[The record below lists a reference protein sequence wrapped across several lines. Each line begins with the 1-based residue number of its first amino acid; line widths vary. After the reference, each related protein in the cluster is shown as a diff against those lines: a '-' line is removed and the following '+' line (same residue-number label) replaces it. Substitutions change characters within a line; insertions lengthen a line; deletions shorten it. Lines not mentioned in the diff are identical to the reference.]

1 MNAALDALIIMSLLM
16 YPDGTNTTDMTY
28 SLDSF
33 SAEPVKAVACSTK
46 DLPQSSIEET
56 LDNIVFDGISVS
68 VVRTKD
74 DSVKAAIR
82 NIFEYTEFY
91 TIDTPDAAETTD
103 ANATDSTGANT
114 ADTSDS
120 DTSDADIVIE
130 VDLAKVD
137 MDTFTNLLGQRGI
150 IITYDDGSDT
160 TQLYFTFDGN
170 TPLLML
176 ESDNK
181 LTRIGEYL
189 FERDLDSHTESL
201 YRYKNEQLYKYSL
214 DTELMKLTG
223 ALDVTVSYMP
233 NYRYLD
239 HDGLFLIDCRINE
252 DYNYENYVGW
262 LENGELTIV
271 KSSETILPPYKYT
284 PTKPNTDEAATEWLN
299 KNLGGE
305 FILADKIDPSLI
317 SGDLLK
323 SYMGDAYKAGTSI
336 LRVFYLD
343 SSIMYVPESMITDYS
358 TIDIYYAMN
367 TPYIKMNN
375 PAFSNLSAFET
386 YMREILSDELVDSL
400 MAKNMFIDYNGELWG
415 VQGTRGSNIH
425 RTLVETKITNVTDT
439 DITYVCVVEER
450 PNLDED
456 TVNIIELEYH
466 YTKTDSGWRWI
477 SLDLYN

>member
-68 VVRTKD
+68 VVRTRD

-91 TIDTPDAAETTD
+91 TIDTPDVVEAEDANEADSTD
-103 ANATDSTGANT
+103 ANATDTTG
-114 ADTSDS
+114 S
-120 DTSDADIVIE
+120 DTTDSENITE

-137 MDTFTNLLGQRGI
+137 MDTFTDLLGQRGI

-176 ESDNK
+176 ESDNR
-181 LTRIGEYL
+181 LTQIGEYL
-189 FERDLDSHTESL
+189 FERDLDSRTETL
-201 YRYKNEQLYKYSL
+201 YRYKNEQIYKYSL
-214 DTELMKLTG
+214 DAEFMKLTG

-284 PTKPNTDEAATEWLN
+284 PTKPNTDETATEWLN

-305 FILADKIDPSLI
+305 FILAEKIDPSLI

-323 SYMGDAYKAGTSI
+323 SYMDDAYEAGVSI
-336 LRVFYLD
+336 LRVFDLD
-343 SSIMYVPESMITDYS
+343 SAIMYVPESMITDFS
-358 TIDIYYAMN
+358 TIDTYYAQNMAYYR
-367 TPYIKMNN
+367 TNN

-400 MAKNMFIDYNGELWG
+400 MAKNMFIEYNGELWG

-425 RTLVETKITNVTDT
+425 RTLVETKVTNVTDT
-439 DITYVCVVEER
+439 DITYVCVIEER
-450 PNLDED
+450 PNLDDE
-456 TVNIIELEYH
+456 TVNTIELEYH
-466 YTKTDSGWRWI
+466 YTKTDSGWRWT

>member
-33 SAEPVKAVACSTK
+33 SAEPVKSVACSTK

-68 VVRTKD
+68 VVRTRD

-91 TIDTPDAAETTD
+91 TIDTPDVAETTD

-114 ADTSDS
+114 ADTSDP
-120 DTSDADIVIE
+120 DTSDAELVIE

-170 TPLLML
+170 TPKLML
-176 ESDNK
+176 ESDNR
-181 LTRIGEYL
+181 LMQIGEYL
-189 FERDLDSHTESL
+189 FERDLESRTETL
-201 YRYKNEQLYKYSL
+201 YRYKNEQIYKYSL

-223 ALDVTVSYMP
+223 ALDVTVSYYP

-262 LENGELTIV
+262 LENGSFTLV
-271 KSSETILPPYKYT
+271 KSTDTLLPPYKYT
-284 PTKPNTDEAATEWLN
+284 PTKPNNDETATEWLN
-299 KNLGGE
+299 ENLGGE
-305 FILADKIDPSLI
+305 FVLAEKIDPSLI

-323 SYMGDAYKAGTSI
+323 SYMDDAYEAGVSI
-336 LRVFYLD
+336 LRVFDLD
-343 SSIMYVPESMITDYS
+343 SAIMYVPESMITDFS
-358 TIDIYYAMN
+358 TIDTYYAQNMAYYR
-367 TPYIKMNN
+367 TNN

-400 MAKNMFIDYNGELWG
+400 MAKNMFIEYNGELWG
-415 VQGTRGSNIH
+415 VQGTRGSNIN
-425 RTLVETKITNVTDT
+425 RTLVETKITNVTDN
-439 DITYVCVVEER
+439 DITYVCVIEER

-456 TVNIIELEYH
+456 TVNIIEFEYH
-466 YTKTDSGWRWI
+466 YTKTDSGWRWT

>member
-16 YPDGTNTTDMTY
+16 YPNGTNTTDMTY
-28 SLDSF
+28 PLDSF
-33 SAEPVKAVACSTK
+33 SAEPVKTVACSTK

-68 VVRTKD
+68 VVRPRD

-137 MDTFTNLLGQRGI
+137 MDTFTDLLGQRGI

-160 TQLYFTFDGN
+160 TQLYFTFDSN
-170 TPLLML
+170 TPSLML

-189 FERDLDSHTESL
+189 FERDLDSHTETL

-214 DTELMKLTG
+214 DAEFMELTG

-252 DYNYENYVGW
+252 DYNYENYIGW
-262 LENGELTIV
+262 LENGSFTLV
-271 KSSETILPPYKYT
+271 KSTDTLLPPYKYT
-284 PTKPNTDEAATEWLN
+284 PTKPNNDETATEWLN
-299 KNLGGE
+299 ENLGGE
-305 FILADKIDPSLI
+305 FVLAEKIDPSLI

-323 SYMGDAYKAGTSI
+323 SYMDDAYEAGVSI
-336 LRVFYLD
+336 LRVFDLD
-343 SSIMYVPESMITDYS
+343 SAIMYVPESMITDFS
-358 TIDIYYAMN
+358 TIETYYTKNMAYYR
-367 TPYIKMNN
+367 TNN

-400 MAKNMFIDYNGELWG
+400 MAKNMFIEYNGELWG

-425 RTLVETKITNVTDT
+425 RTLVETKVTNVTDT

-466 YTKTDSGWRWI
+466 YTKTDSGWRWT

>member
-33 SAEPVKAVACSTK
+33 SAEPVKSVACSTK

-68 VVRTKD
+68 VVRTRD

-91 TIDTPDAAETTD
+91 TIDTPDVVEAEDANEADSTD
-103 ANATDSTGANT
+103 ANATDTTG
-114 ADTSDS
+114 S
-120 DTSDADIVIE
+120 DTTDSENITE

-137 MDTFTNLLGQRGI
+137 MDTFTDLLGQRGI

-160 TQLYFTFDGN
+160 TQLYFTFDSN
-170 TPLLML
+170 TPSLML

-189 FERDLDSHTESL
+189 FERDLDSHTETL

-214 DTELMKLTG
+214 DAEFMKLTG

-262 LENGELTIV
+262 LENDSFTLV
-271 KSSETILPPYKYT
+271 KSTDTLLPPYKYT
-284 PTKPNTDEAATEWLN
+284 PTEPNNDETATEWLN

-323 SYMGDAYKAGTSI
+323 SYMDDAYEAGVSI
-336 LRVFYLD
+336 LRVFDLD
-343 SSIMYVPESMITDYS
+343 SAIMYVPESMITDFS
-358 TIDIYYAMN
+358 TIDTYYAQNMAYYR
-367 TPYIKMNN
+367 TNN

-400 MAKNMFIDYNGELWG
+400 MAKNMFIEYNGELWG

-425 RTLVETKITNVTDT
+425 RTLVETKVTNVTDT

-466 YTKTDSGWRWI
+466 YTKTDSGWRWT

>member
-1 MNAALDALIIMSLLM
+1 MNAALDALVIMSLLM
-16 YPDGTNTTDMTY
+16 YPNGTNTTDMTY
-28 SLDSF
+28 PLDSF

-68 VVRTKD
+68 VVRTRD

-91 TIDTPDAAETTD
+91 TIDTPDVVEAEDANEADSTD
-103 ANATDSTGANT
+103 ANATDTTG
-114 ADTSDS
+114 S
-120 DTSDADIVIE
+120 DTTESENITE

-137 MDTFTNLLGQRGI
+137 MDTFTDLLGQRGI

-170 TPLLML
+170 TPSLML

-189 FERDLDSHTESL
+189 FERDLDSRTETL
-201 YRYKNEQLYKYSL
+201 YRYKNEQIYKYSL

-223 ALDVTVSYMP
+223 ALDVTVSYYP

-239 HDGLFLIDCRINE
+239 HLGLFIIDCQIDE

-284 PTKPNTDEAATEWLN
+284 PTKPNTDETATEWLN

-323 SYMGDAYKAGTSI
+323 SYMDDAYKAGTSI

-358 TIDIYYAMN
+358 TIETYYTKNMAYYR
-367 TPYIKMNN
+367 TNN

-415 VQGTRGSNIH
+415 VQGTRGSNIS
-425 RTLVETKITNVTDT
+425 RTLVETKVTNVTDT
-439 DITYVCVVEER
+439 DITYVCVIEER
-450 PNLDED
+450 PNLDEE
-456 TVNIIELEYH
+456 TVNTIELEYH
-466 YTKTDSGWRWI
+466 YTKTDSGWRWT